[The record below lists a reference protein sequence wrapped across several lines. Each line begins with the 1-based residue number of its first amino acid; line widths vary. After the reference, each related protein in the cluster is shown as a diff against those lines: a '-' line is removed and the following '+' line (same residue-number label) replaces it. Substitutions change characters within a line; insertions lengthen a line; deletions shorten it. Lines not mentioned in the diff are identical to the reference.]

1 MKSYE
6 LNLLQLE
13 KVALALGNLLPRV
26 TFVGGCTTVLL
37 VDEAAYFGVRETD
50 DVDVIVDVQ
59 FRIIRIPP
67 VPWKIV

>member
-13 KVALALGNLLPRV
+13 KVALALGKLLPRV
-26 TFVGGCTTVLL
+26 TFVGGCTTALL

-67 VPWKIV
+67 VSWKIV